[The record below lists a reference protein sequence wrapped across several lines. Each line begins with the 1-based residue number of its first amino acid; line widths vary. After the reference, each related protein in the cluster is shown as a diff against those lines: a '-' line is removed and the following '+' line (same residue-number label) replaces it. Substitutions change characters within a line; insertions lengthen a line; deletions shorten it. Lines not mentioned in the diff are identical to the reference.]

1 MLLQAAVI
9 SKEDPSSCRTLAGVF
24 ALLKDGRKPR
34 GRQYALPAVLLLCL
48 IAILHGCRNPTQI
61 YQFGKCRPPLLRRLG
76 FRPPHRRRGKNL
88 KPKDALSCP
97 NEDTIATLL
106 RSLDAEEFNA
116 AIAIWVARMLP
127 GQVRAACD
135 GKALKGAEEHVL
147 EVFIN
152 DLRLVAWQMPVG
164 EKENELSALEKHL
177 AAILARY
184 PQIKLLTG
192 DAMFCQKTIAQTL
205 LDARRHYFLQ
215 LKAPHTTDVALAQH
229 ALSQYSR
236 TAPLAFTEGLKGGL
250 MAGSL

>member
-1 MLLQAAVI
+1 MLEQPLA
-9 SKEDPSSCRTLAGVF
+9 SKDDSSSCRTLADVF
-24 ALLKDGRKPR
+24 ALLKDARKSK
-34 GRQYALPAVLLLCL
+34 GRQYPLPSVLLLCL
-48 IAILHGCRNPTQI
+48 VAILHGCRNPTQI
-61 YQFGKCRPPLLRRLG
+61 YVFGKCRPPLLRRLG
-76 FRPPHRRRGKNL
+76 FRPPHRRRGMTP
-88 KPKDALSCP
+88 KPKDAVACP

-106 RSLDAEEFNA
+106 RSLDGEEFNS
-116 AIAIWVARMLP
+116 AIAIWVARMIP
-127 GQVRAACD
+127 RQVHAACD

-164 EKENELSALEKHL
+164 EKENELSSLEKHL

-192 DAMFCQKTIAQTL
+192 DAMFCQKTLAQTL

-215 LKAPHTTDVALAQH
+215 LKAPHSTDVSLAQH

-236 TAPLAFTEGLKGGL
+236 TPPLAITEGLKGGL